1 MEERT
6 RTLVLGALGI
16 ALVALATMSIQIP
29 VPQTRGYI
37 NLGDTLIVAFAL
49 LFGARVGALAGGVGS
64 ALADLLSGYAHWAPF
79 TLVIKGIEGLIIG
92 LFASGKKSS
101 FLKLCIVTLACLEMV
116 AGYFLVE
123 VVLYGLGGALAELPG
138 NLIQAG
144 SAIVIGP
151 LVAFALQ
158 RLERVLFRKV

>member
-6 RTLVLGALGI
+6 RTLVFGALGI

-37 NLGDTLIVAFAL
+37 NLGDTLIVVFAL

-92 LFASGKKSS
+92 LFASGEKSY
-101 FLKLCIVTLACLEMV
+101 FWKLFIVVLATLAMV

-123 VVLYGLGGALAELPG
+123 LFLYGLGGALAELPG
-138 NLIQAG
+138 NFVQAG
-144 SAIVIGP
+144 SAVVIGP

-158 RLERVLFRKV
+158 RLERVIFRKV